1 VVSPGH
7 LSGSLGTIL
16 EHPHMSKGWKHQ
28 VVSPGQLS
36 GSLGTILEHPHV
48 PKGGRTK

>member
-1 VVSPGH
+1 
-7 LSGSLGTIL
+7 
-16 EHPHMSKGWKHQ
+16 MSKGWKHQ